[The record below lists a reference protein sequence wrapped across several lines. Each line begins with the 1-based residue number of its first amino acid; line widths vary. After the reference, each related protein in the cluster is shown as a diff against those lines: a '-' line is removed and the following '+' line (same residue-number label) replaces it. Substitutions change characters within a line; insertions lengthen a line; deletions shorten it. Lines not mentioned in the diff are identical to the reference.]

1 MAILGQIRKR
11 NGLLIGFVAV
21 ALLLFLLGGIDWS
34 RIGKKDPNVLG
45 KVNKEAISRQE
56 YYSQLS
62 LLSSQY
68 QGQYP
73 ENLLEGQV
81 WNSLIEQKLI
91 EQKFNA
97 SGLILTDKMIWNMAK
112 SSPLFN
118 NPQFKDKSGNIN
130 TKLIQDEFQ
139 KMEESQ
145 NASPQY
151 REYFQTMMT
160 LKKNFG
166 YQAMGKQYL
175 GTYGSG
181 MLTNNKEIEL
191 LAQNQSNIADIEY
204 VKIDYNTYQKSNP
217 VKVTDEDLKAYI
229 EKHKSLFK
237 IDENRT
243 LDFVYFSA
251 KPTPSDENNTLHS
264 LNALLSQSIIEGDT
278 IQAFGSV
285 KNDSLYI
292 SELNTA
298 QIADKPFIS
307 QYRSE
312 KQLPQNLQTWV
323 KNASIGQISNAYK
336 DNGYYV
342 LSKLIAKKNTDSVTA
357 KNILI
362 SYTGAQQ
369 IQPKTA
375 RNKDQAKKQADELA
389 AKLNANPNDFT
400 KLASQ
405 YSDDP
410 TASSNNSE
418 MKLTTAQDF
427 PAPYKKLQRFLETSP
442 TNKAEVIETPQ
453 GYLVLMI
460 SQRKPDEIVY
470 KLADLAKE
478 IKPSEETIETARK
491 QSTNFIQSIQGK
503 SSREFI
509 DFAKKSNYKPQQQR
523 GIVRFGSMLNGL
535 HTDKD
540 SDIIAWAFDSKRKL
554 GDTEVFTTGDQS
566 YIVARVSSL
575 FSKGLADPSLVR
587 DEIETEVRNE
597 KLGKVIAEKVNSGNK
612 SLDNLATEF
621 KTTKSNASI
630 SFDNPS
636 VNGEFEPKVG
646 GAAFGLKQGV
656 TSKAIEGKSGVY
668 VIVTKS
674 ITKGQVG
681 DKKQLKTSLMSQ
693 YAQQMPSLLLR
704 SLVQES
710 DITDYRG
717 ILLNQ
722 QQK

>member
-410 TASSNNSE
+410 MASSNNGE

-597 KLGKVIAEKVNSGNK
+597 KLGKIIVEKVNSGNK

-646 GAAFGLKQGV
+646 GAAFGLKQGI

-674 ITKGQVG
+674 ITKGKVG

>member
-410 TASSNNSE
+410 TASSNNGE

>member
-312 KQLPQNLQTWV
+312 KQLPQNIQNWV

-389 AKLNANPNDFT
+389 AKLNANPSDFA

-410 TASSNNSE
+410 TASSNNGE

-621 KTTKSNASI
+621 KTTKNNASI

-636 VNGEFEPKVG
+636 VNGDFEPKVG
-646 GAAFGLKQGV
+646 GAAFGLKQGI

>member
-229 EKHKSLFK
+229 EKHKSLYK

-312 KQLPQNLQTWV
+312 KQLPQNIQTWV

-389 AKLNANPNDFT
+389 AKLNADPNDFT

-410 TASSNNSE
+410 TASSNNGE

-427 PAPYKKLQRFLETSP
+427 PAPYKKLQHFLETSP

-491 QSTNFIQSIQGK
+491 QSTKFIQSIQGK

-646 GAAFGLKQGV
+646 GAAFGLKQGI

>member
-204 VKIDYNTYQKSNP
+204 VKIDYNAYQKSNP

-312 KQLPQNLQTWV
+312 KQLPQNIQNWV

-389 AKLNANPNDFT
+389 AKLNANPSDFA

-410 TASSNNSE
+410 TASSNNGE

-587 DEIETEVRNE
+587 DEIEIEVRNE
-597 KLGKVIAEKVNSGNK
+597 KLGKIIAEKVNSGNK

-656 TSKAIEGKSGVY
+656 ASKAIGGKSGVY

>member
-204 VKIDYNTYQKSNP
+204 VKIDYNAYQKSNP

-312 KQLPQNLQTWV
+312 KQLPQNIQTWV

-389 AKLNANPNDFT
+389 AKLNANPSDFA

-410 TASSNNSE
+410 TASSNNGE

-597 KLGKVIAEKVNSGNK
+597 KLGKIIAEKVNSGNK

>member
-312 KQLPQNLQTWV
+312 KQLPQNIQNWV

-389 AKLNANPNDFT
+389 AKLNANPSDFA

-410 TASSNNSE
+410 TASSNNGE

-597 KLGKVIAEKVNSGNK
+597 KLGKIIAEKVNSGIK

>member
-312 KQLPQNLQTWV
+312 KQLPQNIQTWV

-410 TASSNNSE
+410 TASSNNGE

-597 KLGKVIAEKVNSGNK
+597 KLGKLIAEKLNSGNK

-646 GAAFGLKQGV
+646 GAAFGLKQGI

-674 ITKGQVG
+674 ITKGQIG

>member
-229 EKHKSLFK
+229 EKHKSLYK

-251 KPTPSDENNTLHS
+251 KPTLSDENNTLHS

-312 KQLPQNLQTWV
+312 KQLPQNIQTWV

-410 TASSNNSE
+410 TASSNNGE

>member
-389 AKLNANPNDFT
+389 AKLNANPSDFA

-410 TASSNNSE
+410 TASSNNGE

-597 KLGKVIAEKVNSGNK
+597 KLGKIIAEKVNSGNK

>member
-229 EKHKSLFK
+229 EKHKSLYK

-251 KPTPSDENNTLHS
+251 KPTLSDENNTLHS

-312 KQLPQNLQTWV
+312 KQLPQNIQTWV

-410 TASSNNSE
+410 TASSNNGE

-612 SLDNLATEF
+612 SLGNLATEF

>member
-181 MLTNNKEIEL
+181 MLTNNKEIEF

-204 VKIDYNTYQKSNP
+204 VKIDYNAYQKSNP

-312 KQLPQNLQTWV
+312 KQLPQNIQTWV

-389 AKLNANPNDFT
+389 AKLNANPSDFA

-410 TASSNNSE
+410 TASSNNGE

>member
-73 ENLLEGQV
+73 ENLLEGQI

-204 VKIDYNTYQKSNP
+204 VKIDYNAYQKSNP

-312 KQLPQNLQTWV
+312 KQLPQNIQNWV

-389 AKLNANPNDFT
+389 AKLNANPSDFA

-410 TASSNNSE
+410 TASSNNGE

-597 KLGKVIAEKVNSGNK
+597 KLGKIIAEKVNSGNK

-681 DKKQLKTSLMSQ
+681 DKKQLKSSLMSQ

>member
-229 EKHKSLFK
+229 EKHKSLYK

-251 KPTPSDENNTLHS
+251 KPTLSDENNTLHS

-312 KQLPQNLQTWV
+312 KQLPQNIQNWV

-389 AKLNANPNDFT
+389 AKLNANPSDFA

-410 TASSNNSE
+410 TASSNNGE

-597 KLGKVIAEKVNSGNK
+597 KLGKIIAEKVNSGNK

-646 GAAFGLKQGV
+646 GAAFGLKQGI

>member
-312 KQLPQNLQTWV
+312 KQLPQNIQNWV

-389 AKLNANPNDFT
+389 AKLNANPSDFA

-410 TASSNNSE
+410 TASSNNGE

-427 PAPYKKLQRFLETSP
+427 PAPYKKLQRFLENSP

-597 KLGKVIAEKVNSGNK
+597 KLGKIIAEKVNSGNK

>member
-312 KQLPQNLQTWV
+312 KQLPQNIQNWV

-410 TASSNNSE
+410 TASSNNGE

-427 PAPYKKLQRFLETSP
+427 PAPYKKLQRFLENSP

>member
-251 KPTPSDENNTLHS
+251 KPTLSDENNTLHS

-312 KQLPQNLQTWV
+312 KQLPQNIQTWV

-410 TASSNNSE
+410 TASSNNGE

-453 GYLVLMI
+453 GYLVLVI

>member
-229 EKHKSLFK
+229 EKHKSLYK

-312 KQLPQNLQTWV
+312 KQLPQNIQNWV

-342 LSKLIAKKNTDSVTA
+342 LSKFIAKKNTDSVTA

-389 AKLNANPNDFT
+389 AKLNANPNDFA

-410 TASSNNSE
+410 TASSNNGE

-597 KLGKVIAEKVNSGNK
+597 KLGKIIAEKVNSGNK

-646 GAAFGLKQGV
+646 GAAFGLKQGIN
-656 TSKAIEGKSGVY
+656 SKAIEGKSGVY

-681 DKKQLKTSLMSQ
+681 DKKQLKTSLISQ

>member
-45 KVNKEAISRQE
+45 KVNKEAISRKE

-130 TKLIQDEFQ
+130 TKLIQEEFQ

-204 VKIDYNTYQKSNP
+204 VKIDYNAYQKSNP

-312 KQLPQNLQTWV
+312 KQLPQNIQNWV

-389 AKLNANPNDFT
+389 AKLNANPSDFA

-410 TASSNNSE
+410 TASSNNGE

-427 PAPYKKLQRFLETSP
+427 PAPYKKLQHFLETSP

-597 KLGKVIAEKVNSGNK
+597 KLGKIIAEKVNSGNK

>member
-312 KQLPQNLQTWV
+312 KQLPQNIQNWV

-389 AKLNANPNDFT
+389 AKLNANPSDFA

-410 TASSNNSE
+410 TASSNNGE

-453 GYLVLMI
+453 GYLVVMI

-587 DEIETEVRNE
+587 DEIEIEVRNE
-597 KLGKVIAEKVNSGNK
+597 KLGKIIAEKVNSGNK

-656 TSKAIEGKSGVY
+656 ASKAIEGKSGVY

>member
-97 SGLILTDKMIWNMAK
+97 IGLILTDKMIWNMAK

-410 TASSNNSE
+410 TASSNNGE

>member
-130 TKLIQDEFQ
+130 TKLIQEEFQ

-181 MLTNNKEIEL
+181 MLTNNKEIEF

-204 VKIDYNTYQKSNP
+204 VKIDYNAYQKSNP

-312 KQLPQNLQTWV
+312 KQLPQNIQNWV

-389 AKLNANPNDFT
+389 AKLNANPSDFA

-410 TASSNNSE
+410 TASSNNGE

-597 KLGKVIAEKVNSGNK
+597 KLGKIIAEKVNSGNK

>member
-73 ENLLEGQV
+73 ENLLEGQI

-204 VKIDYNTYQKSNP
+204 VKIDYNAYQKSNP

-229 EKHKSLFK
+229 ERHKSLFK

-312 KQLPQNLQTWV
+312 KQLPQNIQNWV

-389 AKLNANPNDFT
+389 AKLNANPSDFA

-410 TASSNNSE
+410 TASSNNGE

-597 KLGKVIAEKVNSGNK
+597 KLGKIIAEKVNSGNK

>member
-312 KQLPQNLQTWV
+312 KQLPQNIQTWV

-410 TASSNNSE
+410 TASSNNGE

-491 QSTNFIQSIQGK
+491 QSTNFIQFIQGK

>member
-312 KQLPQNLQTWV
+312 KQLPQNIQNWV

-389 AKLNANPNDFT
+389 AKLNANPSDFA

-410 TASSNNSE
+410 TASSNNGE

-597 KLGKVIAEKVNSGNK
+597 KLGKIIAEKVNSGNK

>member
-251 KPTPSDENNTLHS
+251 KPTPSDENHTLHS

-312 KQLPQNLQTWV
+312 KQLPQNIQNWV

-389 AKLNANPNDFT
+389 AKLNANPSDFA

-410 TASSNNSE
+410 TASSNNGE

-597 KLGKVIAEKVNSGNK
+597 KLGKIIAEKVNSGNK

>member
-312 KQLPQNLQTWV
+312 KQLPQNIQNWV

-389 AKLNANPNDFT
+389 AKLNANPSDFA

-410 TASSNNSE
+410 TASSNNGE

-597 KLGKVIAEKVNSGNK
+597 KLGKIIAEKVNSGNK

-656 TSKAIEGKSGVY
+656 ASKAIEGKSGVY

>member
-181 MLTNNKEIEL
+181 MLTNNKEIEF

-312 KQLPQNLQTWV
+312 KQLPQNIQNWV

-389 AKLNANPNDFT
+389 AKLNANPSDFA

-410 TASSNNSE
+410 TASSNNGE

>member
-204 VKIDYNTYQKSNP
+204 VKIDYNAYQKSNP

-312 KQLPQNLQTWV
+312 KQLPQNIQNWV

-389 AKLNANPNDFT
+389 AKLNANPSDFA

-410 TASSNNSE
+410 TASSNNGE

-427 PAPYKKLQRFLETSP
+427 PAPYKKLQRFLENSP

-587 DEIETEVRNE
+587 DEIEIEVRNE
-597 KLGKVIAEKVNSGNK
+597 KLGKIIAEKVNSGNK

>member
-181 MLTNNKEIEL
+181 MLTNNKEIEF

-204 VKIDYNTYQKSNP
+204 VKIDYNAYQKSNP

-312 KQLPQNLQTWV
+312 KQLPQNIQNWV

-389 AKLNANPNDFT
+389 AKLNANPSDFA

-410 TASSNNSE
+410 TASSNNGE

-597 KLGKVIAEKVNSGNK
+597 KLGKIIAEKVNSGNK

>member
-204 VKIDYNTYQKSNP
+204 VKIDYNAYQKSNP

-312 KQLPQNLQTWV
+312 KQLPQNIQNWV

-389 AKLNANPNDFT
+389 AKLNANPSDFA

-410 TASSNNSE
+410 TASSNNGE

-597 KLGKVIAEKVNSGNK
+597 KLGKIIAEKVNSGNK

>member
-204 VKIDYNTYQKSNP
+204 VKIDYNAYQKSNP

-312 KQLPQNLQTWV
+312 KQLPQNIQNWV

-389 AKLNANPNDFT
+389 AKLNANPNDFA

-410 TASSNNSE
+410 TASSNNGE

-597 KLGKVIAEKVNSGNK
+597 KLGKIIAEKVNSGNK

>member
-181 MLTNNKEIEL
+181 MLTNNKEIEF

-312 KQLPQNLQTWV
+312 KQLPQNIQNWV

-410 TASSNNSE
+410 TASSNNGE

-597 KLGKVIAEKVNSGNK
+597 KLGKIIAEKVNSGNK

>member
-312 KQLPQNLQTWV
+312 KQLPQNIQNWV

-389 AKLNANPNDFT
+389 TKLNANPSDFA

-410 TASSNNSE
+410 TASSNNGE

-597 KLGKVIAEKVNSGNK
+597 KLGKIIAEKVNSGNK

>member
-229 EKHKSLFK
+229 EKHKSLYK

-312 KQLPQNLQTWV
+312 KQLPQNIQTWV

-410 TASSNNSE
+410 TASSNNGE

>member
-166 YQAMGKQYL
+166 NQAMGKQYL

-229 EKHKSLFK
+229 EKHKSLYK

-312 KQLPQNLQTWV
+312 KQLPQNIQTWV

-410 TASSNNSE
+410 TASSNNGE

>member
-312 KQLPQNLQTWV
+312 KQLPQNIQNWV

-389 AKLNANPNDFT
+389 AKLNANPSDFA

-410 TASSNNSE
+410 TASSNNGE

-427 PAPYKKLQRFLETSP
+427 PAPYKKLQHFLETSP

-453 GYLVLMI
+453 GYLVVMI

-597 KLGKVIAEKVNSGNK
+597 KLGKIIAEKVNSGNK

-656 TSKAIEGKSGVY
+656 ASKAIEGKSGVY

>member
-204 VKIDYNTYQKSNP
+204 VKIDYNAYQKSNP

-312 KQLPQNLQTWV
+312 KQLPQNIQNWV

-410 TASSNNSE
+410 TASSNNGE

-427 PAPYKKLQRFLETSP
+427 PAPYKKLQRFLENSP

-597 KLGKVIAEKVNSGNK
+597 KLGKIIAEKVNSGNK

-656 TSKAIEGKSGVY
+656 ASKAIEGKSGVY

>member
-145 NASPQY
+145 NASPKY

-410 TASSNNSE
+410 TASSNNGE